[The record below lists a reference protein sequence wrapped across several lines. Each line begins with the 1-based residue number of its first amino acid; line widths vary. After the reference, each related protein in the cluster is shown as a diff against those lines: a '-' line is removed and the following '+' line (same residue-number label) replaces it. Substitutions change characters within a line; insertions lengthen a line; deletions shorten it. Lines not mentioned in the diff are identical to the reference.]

1 MQHVFGAQ
9 AVVRQRHQAVE
20 PQVGHFADQLV
31 WVAAV
36 VEVFGGHDHL
46 GGLFANFLQ
55 KRVGAFV
62 QQTRHIAGVGVAAVG
77 RFAAFNHGGQAGQGV
92 VRAHGLAL

>member
-1 MQHVFGAQ
+1 MG
-9 AVVRQRHQAVE
+9 QRHQAVK
-20 PQVGHFADQLV
+20 PQIGHLAHQLV
-31 WVAAV
+31 RVAAV
-36 VEVFGGHDHL
+36 VQVFGGHHHL
-46 GGLFANFLQ
+46 GSLFTNFLQ